1 MIKAECDAGLP
12 GTAKFSEFS
21 ETLRKFGDRGFGRAY
36 APLRDI
42 LNGLPSQSTQACR
55 RLKLQNAMRS
65 TNVVTRDSRWF
76 KASSRRLLATAI
88 GDNMTSANLNAWL
101 DRLRERWSDPLLTTL
116 TVLLILMLFVF
127 APLQAV
133 GIKLFQLLGFASA
146 LGIIG
151 GVFLTSGSPAV
162 AVALLAA
169 FVMAATAAIS
179 RLHSP
184 SILDIYLLSGAFLI
198 MGIVLVCV
206 VARAV
211 FSPGRVNYHR
221 IIGAILIYLSI
232 ALTFV
237 ALYSFVGLLVPN
249 AFSGMTFEDNP
260 ALASKVIYFSFVTL
274 TSTGYG
280 DVFPLHPVAR
290 SLCNLETIIGQLYP
304 ATLLARLVSLEI
316 EGRR

>member
-1 MIKAECDAGLP
+1 MN
-12 GTAKFSEFS
+12 TA
-21 ETLRKFGDRGFGRAY
+21 
-36 APLRDI
+36 
-42 LNGLPSQSTQACR
+42 
-55 RLKLQNAMRS
+55 NA
-65 TNVVTRDSRWF
+65 DSP
-76 KASSRRLLATAI
+76 I
-88 GDNMTSANLNAWL
+88 G
-101 DRLRERWSDPLLTTL
+101 RLRERWSDPLLTTL
-116 TVLLILMLFVF
+116 TVLLVLMLFVF
-127 APLQAV
+127 APLQAI
-133 GIKLFQLLGFASA
+133 GIRLFQLLGFASA
-146 LGIIG
+146 LGVIG
-151 GVFLTSGSPAV
+151 GVFLMSGSPAV
-162 AVALLAA
+162 VVALLAA
-169 FVMAATAAIS
+169 FIMAGTAAIS

-184 SILDIYLLSGAFLI
+184 SILDVYLLSGAFLI
-198 MGIVLVCV
+198 MGIVLVGV

-221 IIGAILIYLSI
+221 IIGAILVYLSI

-237 ALYSFVGLLVPN
+237 ALYSFVGLLVPH

-260 ALASKVIYFSFVTL
+260 ALASNVIYFSFVTL